1 MMEIFT
7 SKICKLKHHIR
18 GLTIRPRRSFCRN
31 CLCACRS
38 YSSQRSSRYPQ
49 ANSFRAHWH
58 TLPNPVENGKKPF
71 QNCSLYRTLW
81 ITQPAWT
88 IVYFESF
95 ARLAGGEIGVA
106 GTAERVRIFVRAVV
120 VVPVEAVTSV
130 AVVWSGVLL
139 VTLLDETLHHFRQ
152 TRRARLEIIGAVKR
166 FIASGNLFRRRISEN
181 ARELALEEP
190 LQSWLHNRLG

>member
-1 MMEIFT
+1 MEASYPRANNPSVTIFLQKLSLRLQILFFST
-7 SKICKLKHHIR
+7 IFAVSASKL
-18 GLTIRPRRSFCRN
+18 LS
-31 CLCACRS
+31 
-38 YSSQRSSRYPQ
+38 
-49 ANSFRAHWH
+49 
-58 TLPNPVENGKKPF
+58 
-71 QNCSLYRTLW
+71 RTLAHATKPCQKRKITCFRFQKRPLLRTLS

-88 IVYFESF
+88 IVYLESF
-95 ARLAGGEIGVA
+95 AGLAGGEIGVA
-106 GTAERVRIFVRAVV
+106 ERVRVFVRAVV